1 MPDVIILVGLPA
13 SGKSTFAKQFILD
26 NPSWVRINKD
36 TLRLEI
42 GGNDSWYKKEKLVF
56 KRERELIKESID
68 NGINVV
74 IDNTHLNP
82 KTLNDT
88 KDFVESCGGN
98 IVKVIYFDVEVEEAI
113 RRDKERGSA
122 SVGAHVIKNMYN
134 TWIKSGKV
142 SKSDFSSE

>member
-1 MPDVIILVGLPA
+1 MSDVIILVGLPA

-26 NPSWVRINKD
+26 NPGWVRINKD

-98 IVKVIYFDVEVEEAI
+98 IVKVIYFDVKVEEAI

-122 SVGAHVIKNMYN
+122 SVGAHVIRQMYN
-134 TWIKSGKV
+134 AWIKSGKV

>member
-26 NPSWVRINKD
+26 NPGWVRINKD

-42 GGNDSWYKKEKLVF
+42 GGNSWYKKEKVVF

-68 NGINVV
+68 NGINIV

-88 KDFVESCGGN
+88 KNFVESCGGN
-98 IVKVIYFDVEVEEAI
+98 IVKVIYFDVEV
-113 RRDKERGSA
+113 
-122 SVGAHVIKNMYN
+122 
-134 TWIKSGKV
+134 
-142 SKSDFSSE
+142 

>member
-1 MPDVIILVGLPA
+1 MSDVIILVGLPA

-26 NPSWVRINKD
+26 NPGWVRINKD

-68 NGINVV
+68 NGINIV

-82 KTLNDT
+82 KTLNAT

-122 SVGAHVIKNMYN
+122 SVGAHVIKHMYN